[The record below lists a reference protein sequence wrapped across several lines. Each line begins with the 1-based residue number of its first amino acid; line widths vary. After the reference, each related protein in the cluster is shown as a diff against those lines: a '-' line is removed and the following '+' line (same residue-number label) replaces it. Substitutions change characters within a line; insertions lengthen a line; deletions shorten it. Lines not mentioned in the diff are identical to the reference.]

1 MKKTPLYNSHIN
13 QGAKMI
19 NFADW
24 FMPLQYKNGIISEV
38 KSVRNSVGMFD
49 VSHMGRIKFT
59 KAKSL
64 EILEKLISIN
74 IHKLKSGRAKYNLIC
89 NESGK
94 IIDDAIISNVNDENF
109 YLVVNAIN
117 TQKVI
122 DWFKKFGAKN
132 NMSDITYDT
141 SMIALQGPN
150 SLKIINRFSKNSL
163 ILKKFGIIETNL
175 FNIKCILS
183 RTGYTGEDGV
193 EIICNNNSATDLWNN
208 LIDNNVTPCGLASRD
223 VLRIEAGL
231 PLYGNELTEEISPN
245 ESGLEKFANTNSE
258 IYLVKKKIRDLKP
271 KKRLLGIKLT
281 EKGIP
286 RKNQKILDPVN
297 NKIIGEITSGTF
309 SPTINSGI
317 ALGYLNSEY
326 LTDYKN
332 IIVDI
337 RGKNTK
343 GKIIDIP
350 FVKSKPLK

>member
-1 MKKTPLYNSHIN
+1 M
-13 QGAKMI
+13 
-19 NFADW
+19 
-24 FMPLQYKNGIISEV
+24 
-38 KSVRNSVGMFD
+38 
-49 VSHMGRIKFT
+49 
-59 KAKSL
+59 
-64 EILEKLISIN
+64 
-74 IHKLKSGRAKYNLIC
+74 
-89 NESGK
+89 
-94 IIDDAIISNVNDENF
+94 
-109 YLVVNAIN
+109 
-117 TQKVI
+117 
-122 DWFKKFGAKN
+122 
-132 NMSDITYDT
+132 
-141 SMIALQGPN
+141 
-150 SLKIINRFSKNSL
+150 
-163 ILKKFGIIETNL
+163 
-175 FNIKCILS
+175 
-183 RTGYTGEDGV
+183 
-193 EIICNNNSATDLWNN
+193 
-208 LIDNNVTPCGLASRD
+208 TPCGLASRD

-245 ESGLEKFANTNSE
+245 ESGLEKFADTNSE

-326 LTDYKN
+326 LTNYKN

-343 GKIIDIP
+343 GKIINIP